1 MAQTTEDRVIIWSAE
16 QKNHV
21 RELFAAGYSAERIG
35 VALFDDRMMKD
46 AVHGLIRRLG
56 LKSRNVVKVK
66 HRIPMNF
73 VRHGYGQRLDADW
86 KARLREIPPDTRNLT
101 QIMMGD
107 PIGGGRS

>member
-1 MAQTTEDRVIIWSAE
+1 MIIWSTE
-16 QKNHV
+16 QKDRV
-21 RELFAAGYSAERIG
+21 RELFASGYSAERIG
-35 VALFDDRMMKD
+35 VALFADRTMKD

-56 LKSRNVVKVK
+56 LKSRNAVKVK

-101 QIMMGD
+101 QITFGD
-107 PIGGGRS
+107 PIPGRRP

>member
-1 MAQTTEDRVIIWSAE
+1 MIIWSAE
-16 QKNHV
+16 QKDRV

-35 VALFDDRMMKD
+35 VELFDDRMMKD

-56 LKSRNVVKVK
+56 LKPRNAVKVK
-66 HRIPMNF
+66 HRPPMNF
-73 VRHGYGQRLDADW
+73 VRRRCGKQLDDDW

-101 QIMMGD
+101 QKMMGD